1 VPFVLAEKELV
12 QQVRKREL
20 WKLCTNV
27 CDQESTSGRGFHKM
41 GINVGGN
48 TATKASKVQLFAG
61 TKKLVCFCKYLFV
74 SSIS

>member
-41 GINVGGN
+41 GIKVGRN
-48 TATKASKVQLFAG
+48 TATKASKMQIFAG
-61 TKKLVCFCKYLFV
+61 TKKLVCFINFV
-74 SSIS
+74 EI

>member
-41 GINVGGN
+41 GIKVGRN
-48 TATKASKVQLFAG
+48 TATKASKMKFFAG
-61 TKKLVCFCKYLFV
+61 RNKLVSFINFV
-74 SSIS
+74 EI